1 MNRYP
6 YHRYLIYQILRG
18 DDVDDINDHMVD
30 LEYIPPPTKDVAE
43 LASRLRRRSL
53 GENLYKT
60 YDVEFFDEQSE
71 SRDLMNWIVTT
82 PVVRTCAERLLL
94 DRVHPRHAATI
105 LGLKFN
111 EALTIKAVEMFR
123 TGFWDTTTLTPI
135 DFENYF
141 QLAGTHKPKP
151 PPTSLAMRAA
161 HSAWREGLPPDE
173 EELSADAMV
182 REIQTDAFM
191 HFKEAAGDLKQAKP
205 WAELVLKTAPARKA
219 LTDSGK
225 SGPLP
230 GVLPVLEY
238 PDNSIPSLGD
248 LHTEYSE
255 QQSGTGSS
263 SEAMGE
269 REDDG

>member
-1 MNRYP
+1 MR
-6 YHRYLIYQILRG
+6 
-18 DDVDDINDHMVD
+18 D
-30 LEYIPPPTKDVAE
+30 LEYIPPRLDDVAE
-43 LASRLRRRSL
+43 LVGRLRRRVFD
-53 GENLYKT
+53 ENLKET
-60 YDVEFFDEQSE
+60 YGVAFFDDKSE
-71 SRDLMNWIVTT
+71 SHGLMNWIVTT
-82 PVVRTCAERLLL
+82 LVVRTCAERMLL
-94 DRVHPRHAATI
+94 DRVSPRHIATI

-111 EALTIKAVEMFR
+111 EALTIKSVEMFR
-123 TGFWDTTTLTPI
+123 DGFWDTTRLTPI

-161 HSAWREGLPPDE
+161 HSAWREGLSPDE
-173 EELSADAMV
+173 EELSPESMV

-191 HFKEAAGDLKQAKP
+191 RFKEAGGDLKSAKP

-219 LTDSGK
+219 LTDSGR

-238 PDNSIPSLGD
+238 PENHVPSLGD

-255 QQSGTGSS
+255 QQSGTGAV
-263 SEAMGE
+263 SEAAGE
-269 REDDG
+269 REDGE